1 MNRTRQVM
9 QKLLFPNIRIVLL
22 SVPVAAAGLYY
33 VFSGRCRFVPLAD
46 FIYALSFC
54 ALVWVCARLVRS
66 SGRIR
71 QEAAALIDRA
81 PLVRR
86 YLSDVSFR
94 ATASLH
100 LSLGLN
106 ILYAAAKLTFGL
118 YYRSVWFG
126 TLAVYYVLLAV
137 MRFVLLSYASRRAF
151 GADRLAEWRRC
162 RICGALLLVMNL
174 ALSGIVI
181 LVVRENEGFSYPGYL
196 IYVMAAYAFYNVA
209 AAVRNVIKF
218 RRFRSPVMSA
228 ATALRLAAALV
239 SMLALETAMLEQF
252 GGSDA
257 QFRTIMTGCT
267 GGGVCAVILAIAVC
281 TLRRSA
287 REIQRIKSEEIP

>member
-1 MNRTRQVM
+1 MDRTRQVM

-22 SVPVAAAGLYY
+22 SAPAAAAGLYY
-33 VFSGRCRFVPLAD
+33 VFSGRCRFAPLAD
-46 FIYALSFC
+46 GIYALSFC
-54 ALVWVCARLVRS
+54 ALVWLCARLVRS

-81 PLVRR
+81 PLIRR
-86 YLSDVSFR
+86 YFSDVSFR
-94 ATASLH
+94 TTASLH

-106 ILYAAAKLTFGL
+106 ILYAAAKLAFGL

-137 MRFVLLSYASRRAF
+137 MRFVLLRYASHRAF

-162 RICGALLLVMNL
+162 RVCGALLLAMNL
-174 ALSGIVI
+174 ALSGMVF
-181 LVVRENEGFSYPGYL
+181 LVVRENEGFSYPGYM
-196 IYVMAAYAFYNVA
+196 IYVMAAYAFCNVTA
-209 AAVRNVIKF
+209 AMRNLVRF

-228 ATALRLAAALV
+228 AKALQLAAALV

-252 GGSDA
+252 GGDDA
-257 QFRTIMTGCT
+257 PFRTIMTGCT
-267 GGGVCAVILAIAVC
+267 GGGVCAAVFAVAVWM
-281 TLRRSA
+281 LSRSA
-287 REIQRIKSEEIP
+287 REIQHRKTEDVP